1 MKDFSSTINEIY
13 SHFQDDYGRNMYANR
28 LLYSLT
34 GDNQYIK
41 KVISM
46 TAEGS
51 MFLKKLMEYKKIFI
65 FGAGTWG
72 KEIVNT
78 YQELAFAGF
87 IDNNSKCSNICGIPV
102 FSFDEFLKKR
112 ESDYVIVIGSR
123 LYYKEIYE
131 QLASNGIDDAN
142 ILNAGKMIDNMS
154 IRQYFDLPE
163 LRKYEKEEESF
174 VDCGS
179 FDGRTSLL
187 FSEWHRTK
195 KGNIYAFEPE
205 LRNLKL
211 CKDLLDK
218 LEKNSTNNR
227 WGGYKCV
234 VYPVG
239 VWNRKDVLHFKSGSS
254 GASCVSDE
262 GDISINVD
270 TLDSV
275 LNGEE
280 VSFIKMDLEGSEYK
294 ALCGSA
300 ELIRKYKPKLAIS
313 IYHKPEDIWELP
325 ELILSFNPEYKFYLG
340 HYSIAAAETVLYAL

>member
-1 MKDFSSTINEIY
+1 MIEVKNIY
-13 SHFQDDYGRNMYANR
+13 NHFQNDYGRQMYVNR

-34 GDNQYIK
+34 DDNQYIK

-142 ILNAGKMIDNMS
+142 ILNAGKMIDEMS
-154 IRQYFDLPE
+154 QRQYFDLPE
-163 LRKYEKEEESF
+163 LRQVENEEESF

-211 CKDLLDK
+211 CKESLFK
-218 LEKNSTNNR
+218 LQEDCKKI
-227 WGGYKCV
+227 GGVRMYGIPC
-234 VYPVG
+234 
-239 VWNRKDVLHFKSGSS
+239 R
-254 GASCVSDE
+254 C
-262 GDISINVD
+262 
-270 TLDSV
+270 
-275 LNGEE
+275 
-280 VSFIKMDLEGSEYK
+280 
-294 ALCGSA
+294 
-300 ELIRKYKPKLAIS
+300 
-313 IYHKPEDIWELP
+313 
-325 ELILSFNPEYKFYLG
+325 LG
-340 HYSIAAAETVLYAL
+340 